1 MCRRRELRRKLAY
14 VSSLALGVSLYSVY
28 FVDEAVDFGFVNIV
42 AAELLVLEDECLG
55 SWWGC
60 SSPSS

>member
-1 MCRRRELRRKLAY
+1 MAY
-14 VSSLALGVSLYSVY
+14 VSSLASGVSLYSVY

-42 AAELLVLEDECLG
+42 TAELLVLEDECLG
-55 SWWGC
+55 LWRGC